1 MSEGIAPCPG
11 LTRRSFLKTTG
22 VLAGVAAAGTT
33 VMPKLQALAEE
44 GGRKTSSEDQ
54 VFHGVCRGN
63 CMNGCPLEIHVRG
76 GKVARVRNAECP
88 DPQYNRICLKGITHP
103 QRIYSPDRPLY
114 PMKRVGERGSGEFER
129 ITWEE
134 AIGTICSKWE
144 ELRKEHGPAAI
155 GFWSQSGSFGLLN
168 LSLIHI

>member
-22 VLAGVAAAGTT
+22 VLAGVAAAGTA

-63 CMNGCPLEIHVRG
+63 CMNVGDTRARGQGGACPQCRM
-76 GKVARVRNAECP
+76 P
-88 DPQYNRICLKGITHP
+88 
-103 QRIYSPDRPLY
+103 
-114 PMKRVGERGSGEFER
+114 
-129 ITWEE
+129 
-134 AIGTICSKWE
+134 
-144 ELRKEHGPAAI
+144 
-155 GFWSQSGSFGLLN
+155 
-168 LSLIHI
+168 